1 MYCQQAT
8 MMRFTGSSRIQST
21 RDPRTIWRMLQ
32 QKYRFR
38 DLSLTMPVSFGMLT
52 CDVKTTD
59 LSCTVL
65 SNRIRGTKN
74 TIIAKVANCSPL
86 PLLSGQTVTA
96 GLYASLTDTEPIAG
110 SSLVEI
116 PVNDLYSNS
125 TPLTKVI
132 QLQVEN
138 LPKDQ
143 QAFIKVIVNDGAESV
158 TDVKPENNYVPV
170 PLYAEDGNII
180 TIPGDVNRDMNITIA
195 DVTALVNIILGK

>member
-1 MYCQQAT
+1 MAC
-8 MMRFTGSSRIQST
+8 
-21 RDPRTIWRMLQ
+21 
-32 QKYRFR
+32 
-38 DLSLTMPVSFGMLT
+38 
-52 CDVKTTD
+52 
-59 LSCTVL
+59 
-65 SNRIRGTKN
+65 
-74 TIIAKVANCSPL
+74 
-86 PLLSGQTVTA
+86 
-96 GLYASLTDTEPIAG
+96 LYASLTDTEPIAG

-143 QAFIKVIVNDGAESV
+143 QAFIKVIVNDGEESV

-195 DVTALVNIILGK
+195 DVTALVNIILGKDDTMPYMYDHKAADVNGDNKISIPDVTTLVNMILGKQ